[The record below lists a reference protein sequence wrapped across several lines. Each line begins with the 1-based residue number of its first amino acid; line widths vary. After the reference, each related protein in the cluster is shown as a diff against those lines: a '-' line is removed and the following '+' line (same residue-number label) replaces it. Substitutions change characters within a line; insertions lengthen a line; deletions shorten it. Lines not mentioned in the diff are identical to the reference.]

1 MKSATEFLLFTF
13 YFRRLSLF
21 HFFTLEYKSDMSK
34 EEKEVTK
41 KAEPQKPLGPPKSTF
56 REYLESFVV
65 TLVMALFGM
74 TFVLQAVT
82 VPTGSMQNTIL
93 VGDYLLVN
101 KFIFAPGGDPLPFMP
116 QREIERGDIIVFKFP
131 GYPTE
136 LKKSKQDRDQA
147 GVPYQTNF
155 VKRVIGLPGD
165 KVEVRGTS
173 VYINDQV
180 LPEHKIIG
188 DSTSSD
194 AALATKEI
202 EPRQPNQNYDVYYSE
217 RAFKAQNTESDYE
230 FAKQGK
236 PFTVPENSYFVMG
249 DSRNQSLDSRYWGVV
264 SRDLVVGRAMFVYWS
279 CDRAASNG
287 GFFGCLTNP
296 RLDRIGT
303 MIK

>member
-1 MKSATEFLLFTF
+1 MQV
-13 YFRRLSLF
+13 
-21 HFFTLEYKSDMSK
+21 
-34 EEKEVTK
+34 EKETK
-41 KAEPQKPLGPPKSTF
+41 EKTQQQKPLGPPKSTA

-93 VGDYLLVN
+93 IGDYLLVN
-101 KFIFAPGGDPLPFMP
+101 KFIFAPGGNPLPFMP

-131 GYPTE
+131 GYPKE
-136 LKKSKQDRDQA
+136 LAKSPQQQAQA
-147 GVPYQTNF
+147 GMPYQTNF
-155 VKRVIGLPGD
+155 VKRVVGLPGD
-165 KVEVRGTS
+165 KVEVRGND
-173 VYINDQV
+173 VFINDQI
-180 LPEHKIIG
+180 LPEHKVIG
-188 DSTSSD
+188 DSPSSE
-194 AALATKEI
+194 AALNTKEI
-202 EPRQPNQNYDVYYSE
+202 EPRQPNQNYDVYYMEDAIKGKISE
-217 RAFKAQNTESDYE
+217 RYE
-230 FAKQGK
+230 YAGRGK

-279 CDRAASNG
+279 CDRGAAGDSM
-287 GFFGCLTNP
+287 FGCLTHP